1 MKIKSVQ
8 LKNFKR
14 FTDLRIENI
23 PEETKLVLL
32 IGTNGSGKSSVFDG
46 FRYITSYFSPISP
59 ISDTIQ
65 SYSSLKQSDSL
76 AIKPVREH
84 KEYYAK
90 DGMESIFAEIE
101 LDQNRSLNNTSN
113 QAIERGQ
120 NINIANRFIG
130 RSSIRI
136 VPKIPLASVDLDA
149 IKSDFDAPTSYTEHD
164 TRFVNDVMGYIQR
177 INTLLRG
184 PLFARQQIDSG
195 AVFKEFIEPLNQSLS
210 NIFGNNDNLTL
221 SLVDIEDFPS
231 IPAKLIFQKGNS
243 KINYD
248 LLSHGEK
255 QVIILLLNF
264 IVRKKQYEDA
274 IIYID
279 EMDCHLNTSLQE
291 TLLKEIVEK
300 WIPDSS
306 QLWTASHAL
315 GFIDYARKTENA
327 VILDFD
333 SLNFDAPQTIVPQS
347 KEVLDVYDLAIPK
360 SILSQLFSDKKIVF
374 CENKN
379 DEYYNLMGIEKTL
392 FVGVKDSRDVF
403 LHIKNDKTK
412 FSLRDRDF
420 LSDGEIQVIQEK
432 YPNHR
437 ILKYYDF
444 ENYLYHPNNIAEL
457 GLSDFDKDEYQAEI
471 LKQKQAKIHYILP
484 KLESAR
490 KTYEEFKIDF
500 KPESTDKIVDDFMS
514 NEFNRFY
521 KFFDMKEQF
530 NRAYLAPFNLTTQRL
545 ASTNWFKSQIE
556 QLLT

>member
-46 FRYITSYFSPISP
+46 FRYSTFVAN
-59 ISDTIQ
+59 
-65 SYSSLKQSDSL
+65 SSAKNDGLLLK
-76 AIKPVREH
+76 PETT
-84 KEYYAK
+84 KEYYRK
-90 DGMESIFAEIE
+90 QVDVPTECTINLYHNKEIHRLE
-101 LDQNRSLNNTSN
+101 QYQLESLNPD
-113 QAIERGQ
+113 AFDLRKK
-120 NINIANRFIG
+120 FIG
-130 RSSIRI
+130 RSSSRI
-136 VPKIPLASVDLDA
+136 IPKIINQADLAEINKDA
-149 IKSDFDAPTSYTEHD
+149 DAPALYIDND
-164 TRFVNDVMGYIQR
+164 TRFINDVFSYIQQINKALR
-177 INTLLRG
+177 EPAFRGESANTLEI
-184 PLFARQQIDSG
+184 FQ
-195 AVFKEFIEPLNQSLS
+195 EFIAPLNSSLS
-210 NIFGNNDNLTL
+210 TIFGDDTAI
-221 SLVDIEDFPS
+221 SLKIVEFEDASPS
-231 IPAKLIFQKGNS
+231 KPAKLIFQKGNS

-315 GFIDYARKTENA
+315 GFIDYARKTDNA

-374 CENKN
+374 CENRN
-379 DEYYNLMGIEKTL
+379 DEYYNLMGIDKTL

-403 LHIKNDKTK
+403 LQIKNDKTK

-420 LSDGEIQVIQEK
+420 LSDGEIQIIQGE

-444 ENYLYHPNNIAEL
+444 ENYLYHPDNIAAL
-457 GLSDFDKDEYQAEI
+457 GLAGFDKNEYQAEI
-471 LKQKQAKIHYILP
+471 LKQKKAKVHYILP
-484 KLESAR
+484 KVESAR
-490 KTYEEFKIDF
+490 KTYEEFKTGL
-500 KPESTDKIVDDFMS
+500 KPESTNSIVDDFVS
-514 NEFNRFY
+514 DEFERFY

-530 NRAYLAPFNLTTQRL
+530 NRTSLAPFNLTTQRL
-545 ASTNWFKSQIE
+545 AGTNWFKSQIE

>member
-46 FRYITSYFSPISP
+46 FRYSTFVAN
-59 ISDTIQ
+59 
-65 SYSSLKQSDSL
+65 SSAKNDAYLLK
-76 AIKPVREH
+76 PETT
-84 KEYYAK
+84 KEYYRKQVDVTTACTISLYHK
-90 DGMESIFAEIE
+90 EEIHKLEQHQLESINPDAFD
-101 LDQNRSLNNTSN
+101 LRKK
-113 QAIERGQ
+113 
-120 NINIANRFIG
+120 FIG
-130 RSSIRI
+130 RSSSRI
-136 VPKIPLASVDLDA
+136 IPKIINQADLAEINMDA
-149 IKSDFDAPTSYTEHD
+149 DAPALYIDND
-164 TRFVNDVMGYIQR
+164 TRFINDVFSYIQQ
-177 INTLLRG
+177 INKALREPAFRG
-184 PLFARQQIDSG
+184 ESANTFEIFQ
-195 AVFKEFIEPLNQSLS
+195 EFIAPLNSSLS
-210 NIFGNNDNLTL
+210 TIFGDDTAI
-221 SLVDIEDFPS
+221 SLKIVEFEDTSPS
-231 IPAKLIFQKGNS
+231 KPAKLIFQKGNS

-379 DEYYNLMGIEKTL
+379 DEYYNLMGIDKTL

-420 LSDGEIQVIQEK
+420 LSDEEIQKIQEK

-444 ENYLYHPNNIAEL
+444 ENYLYHPENIAEL
-457 GLSDFDKDEYQAEI
+457 ALLGFDKEQYYEEI
-471 LKQKQAKIHYILP
+471 LRQKQAKIHYILP
-484 KLESAR
+484 KVESAR
-490 KTYEEFKIDF
+490 KTYEEFKTDF

-530 NRAYLAPFNLTTQRL
+530 NRASLAPFNLTTQRL

>member
-46 FRYITSYFSPISP
+46 FRYSTFVAN
-59 ISDTIQ
+59 
-65 SYSSLKQSDSL
+65 SSAKNDAYLLK
-76 AIKPVREH
+76 PETT
-84 KEYYAK
+84 KEYYRKQVDVTTACTISLYHK
-90 DGMESIFAEIE
+90 EEIHKLEQHQLESVNPDAFD
-101 LDQNRSLNNTSN
+101 LRKK
-113 QAIERGQ
+113 
-120 NINIANRFIG
+120 FIG
-130 RSSIRI
+130 RSSSRI
-136 VPKIPLASVDLDA
+136 IPKIINQADLAEITMDA
-149 IKSDFDAPTSYTEHD
+149 DAPALYIDND
-164 TRFVNDVMGYIQR
+164 TRFINDVFSYIQQ
-177 INTLLRG
+177 INKALREPAFRG
-184 PLFARQQIDSG
+184 ESANTFEIFQ
-195 AVFKEFIEPLNQSLS
+195 EFIAPLNSSLS
-210 NIFGNNDNLTL
+210 TIFGDDTAI
-221 SLVDIEDFPS
+221 SLKIVEFEDTSPS
-231 IPAKLIFQKGNS
+231 KPAKLIFQKGNS

-315 GFIDYARKTENA
+315 GFIDYARKTDNA

-403 LHIKNDKTK
+403 LNAKNDNSK
-412 FSLRDRDF
+412 FTLRDRDF
-420 LSDGEIQVIQEK
+420 ISDSEIERIQNK

-444 ENYLYHPNNIAEL
+444 ENYLYHPENIAEL
-457 GLSDFDKDEYQAEI
+457 ALLGFDKEQYYEEI
-471 LKQKQAKIHYILP
+471 RLQKQTKIHYILP
-484 KLESAR
+484 KVESAR

-514 NEFNRFY
+514 DDFERFY

-530 NRAYLAPFNLTTQRL
+530 NRVYLAPFNLTTQRL